1 MNSLLEMLKVNKFD
15 PLGGRG
21 EGSDIKSILG
31 DIYLWDIAFCVHN
44 FSVYTR
50 YRSCL
55 LSSWH

>member
-1 MNSLLEMLKVNKFD
+1 MSLSLEMLKVNKFD
-15 PLGGRG
+15 PLGGG
-21 EGSDIKSILG
+21 GGKEAIFI
-31 DIYLWDIAFCVHN
+31 LWDIALCVHN